1 MRYNALTD
9 ELLLVELRNNDEQ
22 AFREIYQRYWKKL
35 YHLACRKIESVE
47 VVEELV
53 QDVFLNLWERR
64 ATARINHLE
73 AYLTTA
79 IRYSVIN
86 HIKTLMVHDK
96 FLDHSLRYSSASVNA
111 TDEQVDLDDLI
122 IRMEI
127 ALNELPEKTRQVFRL
142 NRIEYKSV
150 KEVSSQLNLPQRTV
164 EYHLHLAI
172 RSLKVLLREFLVIC
186 LTQKLYNFFNN
197 NQ

>member
-1 MRYNALTD
+1 MRYTALTD
-9 ELLLVELRNNDEQ
+9 ELLLVELRNDDEQ
-22 AFREIYQRYWKKL
+22 AFREIYLRYWKKL

-79 IRYSVIN
+79 IRYTVIN
-86 HIKTLMVHDK
+86 HIKTLIVHDK
-96 FLDHSLRYSSASVNA
+96 FLDHSLRYSSGSVNS
-111 TDEQVDLDDLI
+111 TDEQVDLDDLML
-122 IRMEI
+122 RMEV
-127 ALNELPEKTRQVFRL
+127 ALHELPEKTRQVFRL

-150 KEVSSQLNLPQRTV
+150 KEVATQLNMPQRTV

-172 RSLKVLLREFLVIC
+172 RSLKVLLRDFLVII
-186 LTQKLYNFFNN
+186 LTQKFYHYFDNK
-197 NQ
+197 